1 MALGRRSRSRLAFSL
16 RVCILGESNGINPMK
31 LLAFLTGYSIIAT
44 VVASVS
50 AAQFSEV
57 QRIQSAFSDRDAAI
71 CEINSNYCK

>member
-1 MALGRRSRSRLAFSL
+1 M
-16 RVCILGESNGINPMK
+16 NPMK

-57 QRIQSAFSDRDAAI
+57 QSIISERNAAI
-71 CEINSNYCK
+71 CQVNSNYCK

>member
-1 MALGRRSRSRLAFSL
+1 
-16 RVCILGESNGINPMK
+16 MK

-57 QRIQSAFSDRDAAI
+57 QRIQSVFSDRNAAI

>member
-1 MALGRRSRSRLAFSL
+1 
-16 RVCILGESNGINPMK
+16 MK

-71 CEINSNYCK
+71 CELNSNYCK